1 MKINKQLFEDV
12 LSGKLKGKFVFRNT
26 CNIHSVE
33 LKPNHTC
40 IEEASKKNFYII
52 RMPDMLFN
60 VVNSDGKSVYCCI
73 KHKGEMENDS
83 NFDVVN
89 FITNT
94 NMKEKELKID
104 IPEGYEIDKD
114 NSTFERIV
122 FKKKENIRPRSWKEF
137 CENSQIINEEY
148 FIYSNSHISNT
159 LDKQSRDCIKDR
171 NLCKTK
177 EEAEA
182 FLALM
187 QLKRLWHEYVDNY
200 SEKVDDCYCITCVR
214 SSNGND
220 FSILY
225 IGSATYNMDLFKF
238 PSKELAEEFLNNFK
252 DLFVK
257 ISFLWK

>member
-26 CNIHSVE
+26 YNIYGVE

-40 IEEASKKNFYII
+40 IQETSKKDFYII
-52 RMPDMLFN
+52 RISDMLFN
-60 VVNSDGKSVYCCI
+60 VVDSNGKSVYCCI
-73 KHKGEMENDS
+73 KHMGDMENDS

-89 FITNT
+89 FIINT

-104 IPEGYEIDKD
+104 IHEGYEIDKE

-122 FKKKENIRPRSWKEF
+122 FKKKHTYPKSWEEF
-137 CENSQIINEEY
+137 CENIPINEEY
-148 FIYSNSHISNT
+148 CLNQDSSIRKIIIGP
-159 LDKQSRDCIKDR
+159 RDCNDDR
-171 NLCKTK
+171 NNCKTK

-200 SEKVDDCYCITCVR
+200 SKKVNGYYCIDCFCR
-214 SSNGND
+214 SVLHNISSSG
-220 FSILY
+220 
-225 IGSATYNMDLFKF
+225 GSLFKF
-238 PSKELAEEFLNNFK
+238 PTKELAEEFLNNFK
-252 DLFVK
+252 DLLIK
-257 ISFLWK
+257 ASPLWK

>member
-1 MKINKQLFEDV
+1 ME
-12 LSGKLKGKFVFRNT
+12 R
-26 CNIHSVE
+26 
-33 LKPNHTC
+33 
-40 IEEASKKNFYII
+40 
-52 RMPDMLFN
+52 
-60 VVNSDGKSVYCCI
+60 KSIV
-73 KHKGEMENDS
+73 
-83 NFDVVN
+83 
-89 FITNT
+89 
-94 NMKEKELKID
+94 ID
-104 IPEGYEIDKD
+104 IPDGMCIDES

-148 FIYSNSHISNT
+148 FIYSNSRISNT

-171 NLCKTK
+171 NLCKTE

-200 SEKVDDCYCITCVR
+200 SEKAKDHYYYFIDCLGCNNEFTVLY
-214 SSNGND
+214 D
-220 FSILY
+220 FSSTSRY
-225 IGSATYNMDLFKF
+225 LFKF
-238 PSKELAEEFLNNFK
+238 PSKKLAEEFLNNFK